1 MSSRSKKRQILS
13 EESDQGGKEASEN
26 EDEVVA
32 KKKKKHKKHK
42 SHKKSHKK
50 HKERDEEQEEAASSQ
65 DEEEDLNEQELQE
78 EANDLNEDE
87 MPSAQP
93 AESDDDS
100 GPNDQVVSKK
110 MIGDSNLDRVLSTQK
125 ALNKRKNRRKIDSEE
140 LNDMDNTISNVI
152 AEMKNV
158 AAEDRAANEKGL
170 TSIGK
175 IKMLPSVIG
184 MLQKSDYHSAM
195 IDLGILHAIAEWLA
209 PLPDRSLPNIKIREA
224 LIDALKDVNLIS
236 KINTIINFN

>member
-1 MSSRSKKRQILS
+1 MSSKSKKRQILS
-13 EESDQGGKEASEN
+13 EESDQGASE
-26 EDEVVA
+26 DEAVT

-42 SHKKSHKK
+42 HHRKSHKK
-50 HKERDEEQEEAASSQ
+50 HKEREQDLEEETESSQ
-65 DEEEDLNEQELQE
+65 DEDEDEDIDQEV
-78 EANDLNEDE
+78 NDLNEAPKSPE
-87 MPSAQP
+87 QQ
-93 AESDDDS
+93 AESDQES
-100 GPNDQVVSKK
+100 GPNEEVVAKK

-125 ALNKRKNRRKIDSEE
+125 ALNKRKHRRKVDSEE
-140 LNDMDNTISNVI
+140 LNDMDNTISSII

-175 IKMLPSVIG
+175 IKMLPCVID

-209 PLPDRSLPNIKIREA
+209 PLPDRCLPNIRIREA
-224 LIDALKDVNLIS
+224 LIDALRDVNQ
-236 KINTIINFN
+236 T